1 VDVPEPPVMLVGL
14 SIAVRPVDGLAVS
27 MTVPVN
33 PLIGETVIVDVVVS
47 SLLTVRLVGLAEML
61 KSAAFRWMLML
72 KMLWNVRLKV
82 RK

>member
-1 VDVPEPPVMLVGL
+1 MLAGL
-14 SIAVRPVDGLAVS
+14 SVAVRPVDGLAVS
-27 MTVPVN
+27 MTVPVK
-33 PLIGETVIVDVVVS
+33 PLIGETVIVHVAVSAAFTVMVVQEDVMV
-47 SLLTVRLVGLAEML
+47 